1 MFFWGNHLRS
11 TPNPNGFLRTA
22 DEITSNLAC
31 LAAASRESLGFLGK
45 LMKEGGIE
53 STAHGHEWGSKCVY
67 CMYYIYIYIHTY
79 CTVYFHVVAS
89 IIQNSSVV
97 GFLGIS
103 PVRKHGCHGQ
113 NMVYGVLSS
122 ISYWESLLW
131 GCVCVYIYIY
141 MYLLIDRWPNP
152 FVGKIVYVLTMAH
165 MKQMDTNGSLPQNGA
180 TPKSSMFIRFP
191 IINHQS
197 WGIPHFKKPPNTYK
211 YIKHLAPP
219 WTSNTA
225 WVPLTWTVAGR
236 CFLDCVVS
244 VPRLGT
250 ESWGCLVGYLRSCIL
265 LVGG

>member
-1 MFFWGNHLRS
+1 MSVFLELARFENTGVMVKTWYMGYCHPSHIGN
-11 TPNPNGFLRTA
+11 P
-22 DEITSNLAC
+22 
-31 LAAASRESLGFLGK
+31 
-45 LMKEGGIE
+45 
-53 STAHGHEWGSKCVY
+53 
-67 CMYYIYIYIHTY
+67 YY
-79 CTVYFHVVAS
+79 
-89 IIQNSSVV
+89 
-97 GFLGIS
+97 G
-103 PVRKHGCHGQ
+103 
-113 NMVYGVLSS
+113 
-122 ISYWESLLW
+122 
-131 GCVCVYIYIY
+131 CVYIYIY

-197 WGIPHFKKPPNTYK
+197 WGIPHFKKLPNTYK